1 MSDALRI
8 EDPAARFRV
17 FDPDPTSD
25 VEAYRETFF
34 KPARPRL
41 VYALAA
47 VSGVDPDKLAPWLAE
62 SGTKL
67 VIEGLALDVIVDSI
81 DDAWERLVVHDVV
94 PDGATMPAS
103 WRSFVKTAGHLALL
117 AGDWANV
124 IVTESLANEAIALRA
139 KLGGS
144 VERAPTWVEIDQVD
158 AFGTALVPPFSM
170 AQYGQKY
177 RDAQADFLRHIV
189 AVEEAANAATNNL
202 GRESINNA
210 VAEESGAAV
219 WYRDASKHRW
229 SWTLAARGDEP
240 KLETTVDK
248 LPDLTRPL
256 RAIRRLGYGLVT
268 TDVQD
273 RDAPALVIAAPSWS
287 WPPRG

>member
-1 MSDALRI
+1 MSDAHRI

-17 FDPDPTSD
+17 SDPDPKSD

-34 KPARPRL
+34 KPARPKL
-41 VYALAA
+41 VAALAA
-47 VSGVDPDKLAPWLAE
+47 VSGVDADNVAPWLLE

-67 VIEGLALDVIVDSI
+67 VIEGLALDVIVESL

-103 WRSFVKTAGHLALL
+103 WGPFVKTAGNLALL
-117 AGDWANV
+117 AADWTNV
-124 IVTESLANEAIALRA
+124 LAAEALANEALVMRT
-139 KLGGS
+139 KLGAAP
-144 VERAPTWVEIDQVD
+144 ERAPTWVEIDQVD
-158 AFGTALVPPFSM
+158 AYGTALVPPFSIT
-170 AQYGQKY
+170 AFGDGY
-177 RDAQADFLRHIV
+177 RAEQADFWRHLI
-189 AVEEAANAATNNL
+189 AVEESANAATNNL

-210 VAEESGAAV
+210 LAEESGAAV
-219 WYRDASKHRW
+219 WYQLAAKQRW
-229 SWTLAARGDEP
+229 SWTLPARGAAP
-240 KLETTVDK
+240 KVETTVDK

-256 RAIRRLGYGLVT
+256 RAIRRLGYGLVK